1 MKKTVA
7 ILFGGCSSEY
17 DVSLVSATSV
27 IKNIKK
33 DKYNLL
39 MIGITRDGDFY
50 LYNGDVDNI
59 EKDEWLNEVIYNVKM
74 DELEVNSDELEVVEK
89 E

>member
-1 MKKTVA
+1 MELQFVH
-7 ILFGGCSSEY
+7 IE
-17 DVSLVSATSV
+17 DQHQ

-50 LYNGDVDNI
+50 LYNGDVNNI
-59 EKDEWLNEVIYNVKM
+59 EKDEWLNE
-74 DELEVNSDELEVVEK
+74 K
-89 E
+89 EHR

>member
-1 MKKTVA
+1 MMRKFLLNMNCQVMLKQRRCDFYEKTVA

-17 DVSLVSATSV
+17 DVSLISATSV

-50 LYNGDVDNI
+50 LYNGDVNNI
-59 EKDEWLNEVIYNVKM
+59 EKMNG
-74 DELEVNSDELEVVEK
+74 
-89 E
+89 